1 MLVVRSLLV
10 AGLIA
15 LLAACQSLPQLV
27 QRPPVPDARLLKVDD
42 VQLANR
48 RTVIIKTI
56 PAGGDVV
63 IQPLGR
69 QVVDGESIALD
80 FGLYMLTASRSGY
93 RSGNLQLRVDD
104 TVLPVVSVPLGE
116 GFASVHLISDPSAA
130 TVSIGKRQLG
140 VTPLSVELG
149 AQDHV
154 LEVSL
159 AGFETLSQPIHVVA
173 DQPQS
178 VELVLQPGGDLAT
191 LEISTEPR
199 AALIRLDGQ
208 LVGHSPMTL
217 SNIPPGKHRLY
228 AELIENSHS
237 RLTGNMDLHLV
248 ANQRR
253 QVNLSLDRQEVSFNA
268 RVAAAKAEAKRP
280 EEGPTLAPGVDQWS
294 AQQAP
299 LELPALTAPEV
310 VRDNA
315 GIAADPQLL
324 SVQLDESLRLDLS
337 QRQFVTDLL
346 VLLRIGDGF
355 DFYQQQLKVGGFR
368 KQQPLLSPE
377 LLRQLSAMG
386 VDVREDVRPLSADSL
401 YRLRN
406 LVFDLYGQRGG
417 YPLLELQDDQ
427 SVEQT
432 QQVRRVVGDGE
443 IWVLGE
449 YSAGFDVAGSSPLAV
464 SAGIGLYRLEPADG
478 VINISWRQRPGRVL
492 VTAANSPVFATLAA
506 PNRLAL
512 REKLILNPLAGQSV
526 NEVTELTAGP
536 EFRGWRKH
544 QLVKLDSDLA
554 GGLEPLIEIGPH
566 ERAGNY
572 RRAWIVR
579 YRDPEGE
586 RQRQLSL
593 AYQVGTQQEQVTSD
607 EFLRRDGFS
616 RFSQ

>member
-27 QRPPVPDARLLKVDD
+27 QRPPVPEARLLKVDD

-48 RTVIIKTI
+48 RTVIVKTI
-56 PAGGDVV
+56 PAGGEVV

-69 QVVDGESIALD
+69 QVLDGESIALD
-80 FGLYMLTASRSGY
+80 FGLYTLTASRSGY
-93 RSGNLQLRVDD
+93 RSGNLQLRVDEA
-104 TVLPVVSVPLGE
+104 VLPIVSVPLGE

-130 TVSIGKRQLG
+130 TVSVGKRRLG

-149 AQDHV
+149 AQEHL

-173 DQPQS
+173 DQPQR
-178 VELVLQPGGDLAT
+178 VELVLQPGGNLAT

-237 RLTGNMDLHLV
+237 RLTGNMDLNLV
-248 ANQRR
+248 ANQHR

-268 RVAAAKAEAKRP
+268 RVAAAKAEATRP
-280 EEGPTLAPGVDQWS
+280 EGLALIPGV

-299 LELPALTAPEV
+299 LEVPVLTAPEV

-315 GIAADPQLL
+315 GVAADPQLL

-464 SAGIGLYRLEPADG
+464 GAGIGLYRLEPGDG
-478 VINISWRQRPGRVL
+478 VINISWRQRPGRLL
-492 VTAANSPVFATLAA
+492 VTAANSPVFAALAA

-579 YRDPEGE
+579 YRDQEGE